1 MYMLKIC
8 SGSIWLQEKLSKSL
22 MRSIKRIKVIKYKSM
37 IQKGLKQLGYKFEE
51 NKILRRYL
59 NKMVRLIFNNLH
71 VHIYIQ

>member
-1 MYMLKIC
+1 
-8 SGSIWLQEKLSKSL
+8 